1 VQPHG
6 DRFVAQNPPA
16 YPLSEKE
23 MDRIYSLPYERT
35 YHPVYDKDG
44 GVPAIEEVQFS
55 ITSHRGCYGG
65 CSFCALNF
73 HQGRIIQK
81 RSQAS
86 IINEARKLTWLP
98 GFKGYIHDVGG
109 PTANFRNKACKKQEI
124 SGACKERQ
132 CLYPKP
138 CKNLIVDHSE
148 YLELLRK
155 LREYRK

>member
-1 VQPHG
+1 MKG
-6 DRFVAQNPPA
+6 
-16 YPLSEKE
+16 L
-23 MDRIYSLPYERT
+23 

-109 PTANFRNKACKKQEI
+109 PTANFRTRPAK
-124 SGACKERQ
+124 S
-132 CLYPKP
+132 
-138 CKNLIVDHSE
+138 
-148 YLELLRK
+148 RK
-155 LREYRK
+155 FPVRARKGNAFTPSLAKTL

>member
-1 VQPHG
+1 MIQYNEQDPYTGSVLVQPHG

-81 RSQAS
+81 TQ
-86 IINEARKLTWLP
+86 P
-98 GFKGYIHDVGG
+98 GF
-109 PTANFRNKACKKQEI
+109 NNK
-124 SGACKERQ
+124 
-132 CLYPKP
+132 
-138 CKNLIVDHSE
+138 
-148 YLELLRK
+148 
-155 LREYRK
+155 